1 LKRKKQ
7 EAAVTEDRPW
17 AVRLKYFLLGLMTI
31 SAVIFLMGNRSSTPS
46 YGRFQISSWGTA
58 FGDFSGGCGAFI
70 IDTATGETKTAYM
83 YIYGTSDGMSILKNN
98 LGKSFYEIK

>member
-1 LKRKKQ
+1 VIRDKLWTDK
-7 EAAVTEDRPW
+7 
-17 AVRLKYFLLGLMTI
+17 LKYFLLGIITI
-31 SAVIFLMGNRSSTPS
+31 SAVMFLMGNRSSTPS
-46 YGRFQISSWGTA
+46 YGRYQISSWGTA

-83 YIYGTSDGMSILKNN
+83 YIYGTSDGMSALKNN

>member
-1 LKRKKQ
+1 MIRDKIWTDK
-7 EAAVTEDRPW
+7 
-17 AVRLKYFLLGLMTI
+17 LKYFLLGLMTI
-31 SAVIFLMGNRSSTPS
+31 SVVMFLMGNRSSTPS
-46 YGRFQISSWGTA
+46 YGRYQISSWGTA

-83 YIYGTSDGMSILKNN
+83 YIYGTSDGMSALKNN

>member
-1 LKRKKQ
+1 MIPDKAWTDK
-7 EAAVTEDRPW
+7 
-17 AVRLKYFLLGLMTI
+17 LKYFLLGLLTI
-31 SAVIFLMGNRSSTPS
+31 AGVVFLMGNRSSTPS
-46 YGRFQISSWGTA
+46 YGRYQVSSWGTA

>member
-1 LKRKKQ
+1 MIRDKIWTNK
-7 EAAVTEDRPW
+7 
-17 AVRLKYFLLGLMTI
+17 LKYFLLGLMTI
-31 SAVIFLMGNRSSTPS
+31 SVVMFLMGNRSSTPS
-46 YGRFQISSWGTA
+46 YGRYQISSWGTA

-83 YIYGTSDGMSILKNN
+83 YIYGTSDGMSALKNN

>member
-1 LKRKKQ
+1 VSQDKQ
-7 EAAVTEDRPW
+7 WSDRF
-17 AVRLKYFLLGLMTI
+17 KYFLLGLLTVG
-31 SAVIFLMGNRSSTPS
+31 AVVFLMGNHSSAPN
-46 YGRFQISSWGTA
+46 YGRYQISSWGTA